1 MAVKNK
7 KKVADALSV
16 SLASTYTL
24 YLKTQNFH
32 WNVTGPYF
40 SQLHAL
46 FMTQYSA
53 LALAVD
59 EIAERIRTLGY
70 PAPGSYAAFGKLS
83 VLKDA
88 PAAPIKDKDMLKTL
102 LADQEA
108 VRELS
113 LKGLKLAQAEGDELS
128 ADLFIKR
135 AEEHDKTAWMLRSHL
150 QA

>member
-113 LKGLKLAQAEGDELS
+113 LKGLKIAQAEGDELS